1 MKQTLKIGVLK
12 YTLFH
17 KLREHNR
24 LPYLVIPAHS
34 TLNYLPYPR
43 DTVFLVL
50 GPVHPVQA
58 VRESVFGYPLVRV
71 LSSLCSYLGHLYQFP
86 KVYLKPLFAIISPR
100 WPGTISL
107 AIRMYVQSGTCGTIF
122 GTITGRSRKCSIWY
136 LTIFNTERKWT
147 AVNWKTKIITRY
159 GY

>member
-12 YTLFH
+12 YTLFR

-34 TLNYLPYPR
+34 TLSYFPYPR

-58 VRESVFGYPLVRV
+58 VRESVFGYPLVSV

-86 KVYLKPLFAIISPR
+86 KVYLKPLFAIICTCC
-100 WPGTISL
+100 PGSISL
-107 AIRMYVQSGTCGTIF
+107 ASRMYVQSGTDRTKF
-122 GTITGRSRKCSIWY
+122 GTSTGRSRKCSILY
-136 LTIFNTERKWT
+136 LTIFDTERKGT
-147 AVNWKTKIITRY
+147 AVN
-159 GY
+159 